1 MYSYAFLILLLPFLS
16 FLLLGLL
23 GMKMPKKVAGY
34 IGTALMLVVVC
45 LCYYTAY
52 QYFFGVGR
60 EASGLYPT
68 VTAFNLTWL
77 DFGKSPIFGIDL
89 LFKIGFRLT
98 PISTMMLLVITTV
111 SLMVHIYSFGYMA
124 ERDEN
129 YQVEGYEKGFQR
141 FYAFLS
147 LFTMSMLG
155 LVVATNI
162 FQMYLFWELV
172 GVCSYMLIGF
182 YYPKHA
188 AVHASKKAF
197 IVTRFADLFFLFG
210 ILIYSYYAGTFN
222 YDLGVMP
229 ELANNLTHM
238 QQTASWLIPTA
249 LFLMFIGGAGKSAMF
264 PLHIWLP
271 DAMEGPTPVSAL
283 IHAATMVVAGVYQ
296 VASLFPIYVKF
307 GAVEQLHWIAY
318 IAAFT
323 AFYAAAVACA
333 QADIKRG
340 LAFSTISQIAYMLVA
355 LGVCFALDNHHGGLG
370 YMAAMFHLF
379 THAMFKALLF
389 LCSGAIIVIVGSN
402 FYQYMGGL
410 RKYMPIT
417 NVCFLIGCLAIA
429 GIPPFSGFF
438 SKDEIIAACFQFSP
452 LLGWFMTVVAGMTAF
467 YMFRLYYLIFWGKSY
482 YEADPDHRRRPQ
494 EVPFVMWGPL
504 VFLAI
509 ISVFAGLIPFGHF
522 VSATG
527 ESYDIHIDW
536 SVATT
541 SIVAAVIGISLAT
554 WMYAGKEWPV
564 ADKLERTFP
573 KLHKA
578 ALNRFYIDDAWQYFT
593 HKIVFRCFSRPIAWF
608 DRHVV
613 DNTFNFLAWGANEA
627 AESIRPWQSGDVRGY
642 ATWFISGAVALLL
655 ALLLL
660 L

>member
-452 LLGWFMTVVAGMTAF
+452 FLGWFMTVVAGMTAF

-613 DNTFNFLAWGANEA
+613 DNTFNFLAWGINEA

>member
-1 MYSYAFLILLLPFLS
+1 
-16 FLLLGLL
+16 
-23 GMKMPKKVAGY
+23 
-34 IGTALMLVVVC
+34 
-45 LCYYTAY
+45 
-52 QYFFGVGR
+52 
-60 EASGLYPT
+60 
-68 VTAFNLTWL
+68 
-77 DFGKSPIFGIDL
+77 
-89 LFKIGFRLT
+89 
-98 PISTMMLLVITTV
+98 
-111 SLMVHIYSFGYMA
+111 
-124 ERDEN
+124 
-129 YQVEGYEKGFQR
+129 
-141 FYAFLS
+141 
-147 LFTMSMLG
+147 
-155 LVVATNI
+155 
-162 FQMYLFWELV
+162 
-172 GVCSYMLIGF
+172 
-182 YYPKHA
+182 
-188 AVHASKKAF
+188 
-197 IVTRFADLFFLFG
+197 
-210 ILIYSYYAGTFN
+210 
-222 YDLGVMP
+222 
-229 ELANNLTHM
+229 
-238 QQTASWLIPTA
+238 
-249 LFLMFIGGAGKSAMF
+249 
-264 PLHIWLP
+264 
-271 DAMEGPTPVSAL
+271 
-283 IHAATMVVAGVYQ
+283 MVVAGVYQ

-452 LLGWFMTVVAGMTAF
+452 FLGWFMTVVAGMTAF

-494 EVPFVMWGPL
+494 EVPFVMWCPL

-527 ESYDIHIDW
+527 ESYDIHIEW

-642 ATWFISGAVALLL
+642 AIWFISGAVALLL

>member
-452 LLGWFMTVVAGMTAF
+452 FLGWFMTVVAGMTAF

-494 EVPFVMWGPL
+494 EVPFVMWVPL

-613 DNTFNFLAWGANEA
+613 DNTFNFLAWGTNEA

>member
-249 LFLMFIGGAGKSAMF
+249 LFLMFIGGAGKSTMF

-452 LLGWFMTVVAGMTAF
+452 FLGWFMTVVAGMTAF

-613 DNTFNFLAWGANEA
+613 DNTFNFLAWGTNEA

>member
-452 LLGWFMTVVAGMTAF
+452 FLGWFMTVVAGMTAF

-593 HKIVFRCFSRPIAWF
+593 HKIVFRCFPRPIAWF

>member
-452 LLGWFMTVVAGMTAF
+452 FLGWFMTVVAGMTAF

-494 EVPFVMWGPL
+494 EVPFVMWGSL

-613 DNTFNFLAWGANEA
+613 DNTFNFLAWGTNEA

>member
-452 LLGWFMTVVAGMTAF
+452 FLGWFMTVVAGMTAF

-509 ISVFAGLIPFGHF
+509 ISVFAGFIPFGHF
-522 VSATG
+522 LSATG

>member
-355 LGVCFALDNHHGGLG
+355 LGVCFTLDNHHGGLG

-452 LLGWFMTVVAGMTAF
+452 FLGWFMTVVAGMTAF

-613 DNTFNFLAWGANEA
+613 DNTFNFLAWGTNEA

>member
-23 GMKMPKKVAGY
+23 GMKMPRKVAGF
-34 IGTALMLVVVC
+34 IGTTLMAVVFC

-52 QYFFGVGR
+52 QYFFADGR
-60 EASGLYPT
+60 DATGLYPT
-68 VTAFNLTWL
+68 VTAFNFTWL
-77 DFGKSPIFGIDL
+77 DFGKSPLFGIDL

-98 PISTMMLLVITTV
+98 PISVMMLIVITTV

-129 YQVEGYEKGFQR
+129 YHFEEYEKGFQR
-141 FYAFLS
+141 FYAYLS

-162 FQMYLFWELV
+162 FQMYLFWEMV
-172 GVCSYMLIGF
+172 GVCSYLLIGF
-182 YYPKHA
+182 YYPKPA

-222 YDLGVMP
+222 YDLGEMP
-229 ELANNLTHM
+229 ELANNLSHAQSIAT
-238 QQTASWLIPTA
+238 WLIPTA

-296 VASLFPIYVKF
+296 VASLFPIFLKF

-370 YMAAMFHLF
+370 YMASMFHLF

-417 NVCFLIGCLAIA
+417 NICFLIGCLAIA

-438 SKDEIIAACFQFSP
+438 SKDEIIVACFQFSP
-452 LLGWFMTVVAGMTAF
+452 FLGWFMTVVAGMTAF

-482 YEADPDHRRRPQ
+482 YEADPEHRRRPQ
-494 EVPFVMWGPL
+494 EVPFVMWGSL

-509 ISVFAGLIPFGHF
+509 ISVLAGLIPFGHF

-527 ESYDIHIDW
+527 ESYDIHINW
-536 SVATT
+536 SVAGT
-541 SIVAAVIGISLAT
+541 SIAAAVIGIGLAT

-573 KLHKA
+573 RLHKA
-578 ALNRFYIDDAWQYFT
+578 ALNRFYIDNAWQFFT
-593 HKIVFRCFSRPIAWF
+593 HKVVFRCFSRPIAWF
-608 DRHVV
+608 DRHVI
-613 DNTFNFLAWGANEA
+613 DGTFNFLAWGTNEA
-627 AESIRPWQSGDVRGY
+627 AESIRPWQSGDVRSY
-642 ATWFISGAVALLL
+642 ATWFITGAVALTLI
-655 ALLLL
+655 LLLL

>member
-452 LLGWFMTVVAGMTAF
+452 FLGWFMTVVAGMTAF

-578 ALNRFYIDDAWQYFT
+578 ALNRFYIHDAWQYFT

-613 DNTFNFLAWGANEA
+613 DNTFNFLAWGTNEA

>member
-16 FLLLGLL
+16 FLLLGML

-452 LLGWFMTVVAGMTAF
+452 FLGWFMTVVAGMTAF

-613 DNTFNFLAWGANEA
+613 DNTFNFLAWGTNEA